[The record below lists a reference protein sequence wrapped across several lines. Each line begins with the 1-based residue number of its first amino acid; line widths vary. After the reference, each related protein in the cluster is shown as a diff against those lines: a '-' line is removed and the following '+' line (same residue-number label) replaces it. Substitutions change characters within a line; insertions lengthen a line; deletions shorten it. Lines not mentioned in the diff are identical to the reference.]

1 MSVYLYPVKMAV
13 VTFPFLALVLALPFL
28 IGQYRKYGSFL
39 KWRAVVIYSFVFYL
53 LAAYFLIILPL
64 PSREAVAQ
72 LTTQRYNLVP
82 FMALRE
88 FINTTVFSPLHPST
102 WLAAMKQPGFIQ
114 PVFNIVLT
122 IPFGVYLR
130 YYFKRPWWQAWAMSL
145 GLSLFFELTQLSGLY
160 GYYPRPYRLFDVDD
174 LILNSTGG
182 LIGALI
188 APTLMRVFPTR
199 EAMDQQSLQAGTHVS
214 LMRRFVAFFLDNV
227 VVVGIAAAVLG
238 LISNLLGM
246 EKLLPGVLLT
256 WVLPV
261 FFAHVLVPWVN
272 HGTTWGKK
280 LVKIQVVDANE
291 HPAGF
296 GTLLLRAFLLYGVV
310 LQSLRGFFLMFEE
323 IFSKFHR
330 TDLNFALLLL
340 FGLLLAYFVVN
351 FIWALFH
358 KPVRFFYEVWSKTHQ
373 ISTIKSESK

>member
-1 MSVYLYPVKMAV
+1 MRWQAIIWIKTWPSWRNFLSERLPLSGKNGSVD
-13 VTFPFLALVLALPFL
+13 LPDFGVGVGTAFFL

-64 PSREAVAQ
+64 PSRESVAQ
-72 LTTQRYNLVP
+72 LTTQRYNLIP
-82 FMALRE
+82 FTALRE

-102 WLAAMKQPGFIQ
+102 WLTAMKQPGFIQ

-130 YYFKRPWWQAWAMSL
+130 YYFKRPWWQAWLMSL

-188 APTLMRVFPTR
+188 APVLMHAFPTR
-199 EAMDQQSLQAGTHVS
+199 EKMDQQSLQAGTRVS

-246 EKLLPGVLLT
+246 QKLLPGVLLT

-261 FFAHVLVPWVN
+261 FFFPCVSALGQSWCHL
-272 HGTTWGKK
+272 GQT
-280 LVKIQVVDANE
+280 
-291 HPAGF
+291 AGEDPS
-296 GTLLLRAFLLYGVV
+296 GG
-310 LQSLRGFFLMFEE
+310 
-323 IFSKFHR
+323 
-330 TDLNFALLLL
+330 
-340 FGLLLAYFVVN
+340 
-351 FIWALFH
+351 
-358 KPVRFFYEVWSKTHQ
+358 
-373 ISTIKSESK
+373 